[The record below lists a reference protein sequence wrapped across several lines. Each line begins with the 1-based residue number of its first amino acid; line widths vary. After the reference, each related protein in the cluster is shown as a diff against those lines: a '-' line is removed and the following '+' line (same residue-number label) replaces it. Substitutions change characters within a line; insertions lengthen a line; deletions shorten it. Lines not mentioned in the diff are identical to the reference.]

1 MSDDW
6 RNDPRFKSSVADEK
20 EYQKN
25 KKTDAKYTKIG
36 LILLGIPII
45 GFFGLGTLGLMW
57 NLFYDLGSFGKLV
70 PGLIL
75 IIVLIILIL
84 IDIPR
89 ALTKAFN
96 KYADFNGTA
105 TRTEFWLYYLYAFIY
120 VLVFQFADWFSGI
133 TAMIFY
139 SGKYTE
145 FAESFIVVMVFQLFI
160 FIPSLAIGARRLH
173 GIGRS
178 GWWQLLI
185 LTGIGIILLFVWWST
200 KETVESTT
208 KKSINKSESDT
219 ATKLREL
226 NQLYKEGVLTKEEFA
241 EAKKKYL

>member
-1 MSDDW
+1 MNKSDEIT
-6 RNDPRFKSSVADEK
+6 RYIA
-20 EYQKN
+20 
-25 KKTDAKYTKIG
+25 IG
-36 LILLGIPII
+36 IGYLFLAGALLGFAGWMYEI
-45 GFFGLGTLGLMW
+45 FW
-57 NLFYDLGSFGKLV
+57 NYGSFAKLV
-70 PGLIL
+70 PGVII
-75 IIVLIILIL
+75 IIVLIMLIL

-105 TRTEFWLYYLYAFIY
+105 TRTEFWLYYLYAFIFF
-120 VLVFQFADWFSGI
+120 LVFQFSDWFSGI

-139 SGKYTE
+139 GGKYTE
-145 FAESFIVVMVFQLFI
+145 FAETFIVSMIFQLFI

-200 KETVESTT
+200 KGTVNFIA
-208 KKSINKSESDT
+208 KKSTNKPEGDI

>member
-1 MSDDW
+1 MVYFLMSHPDDKLA
-6 RNDPRFKSSVADEK
+6 R
-20 EYQKN
+20 QIL
-25 KKTDAKYTKIG
+25 IG
-36 LILLGIPII
+36 FGYLILAFVLFGTFGIMYEN
-45 GFFGLGTLGLMW
+45 FW
-57 NLFYDLGSFGKLV
+57 HYGSFEKIA
-70 PGLIL
+70 PGVIL
-75 IIVLIILIL
+75 IIILIILIF

-105 TRTEFWLYYLYAFIY
+105 TRTEFWLYYLYAFIFF
-120 VLVFQFADWFSGI
+120 LVFQFADWYSGI
-133 TAMIFY
+133 TSMIFY
-139 SGKYTE
+139 DGKYIE
-145 FAESFIVVMVFQLFI
+145 FAETFIVGMVFQLFI

-173 GIGRS
+173 EIGKS

-208 KKSINKSESDT
+208 KKSINKSEGDT

>member
-1 MSDDW
+1 M
-6 RNDPRFKSSVADEK
+6 NK
-20 EYQKN
+20 E
-25 KKTDAKYTKIG
+25 DKITRQIVIG
-36 LILLGIPII
+36 FGYLILAFSLLGI
-45 GFFGLGTLGLMW
+45 FAMMYENFW
-57 NLFYDLGSFGKLV
+57 HYGSFEKIA
-70 PGLIL
+70 PGVIL
-75 IIVLIILIL
+75 IIILIILIF

-105 TRTEFWLYYLYAFIY
+105 TRTEFWLYYLYAFIFF
-120 VLVFQFADWFSGI
+120 LVFQFADWYSGI
-133 TAMIFY
+133 TSMIFY
-139 SGKYTE
+139 DGKYIE
-145 FAESFIVVMVFQLFI
+145 FAETFIVGMVFHLFI

-200 KETVESTT
+200 KETEESTT
-208 KKSINKSESDT
+208 KKSINKSEGDT